1 MMANAQ
7 NMTRKP
13 KTANKAP
20 KPQAKET
27 VSRAKDKKTPGYLQA
42 KMRVSKPGDADEQQA
57 DKVAERVAR
66 AAKPGAGTQDTM
78 QRATLQPGAELG
90 DSGQTLNRKAAPPSG
105 DKTQSKPQAAKPEE
119 TVNRKPDQ
127 SAEQVSKKDEQ
138 PLQAKGD
145 APQIDQATE
154 QRIDD
159 LRGKGEPMP
168 EMVKNDM
175 QQRLQADFSSVRI
188 HSGGDA
194 AALAGGLNARA
205 FTVGN
210 DIFFGSGE
218 YAPDSAEGRK
228 LLAHE
233 LTHVMQQSSGIATKV
248 MRQPDSN
255 SSSSTSS
262 TPATDSAASADPNR
276 YEGTE
281 GTLDKSSTPYQLGLK
296 DVHLPRIKQTFTP
309 IPVRVRPSGEERS
322 GRQAQTWDTAARDGA
337 GVNASLDSKVAQAWQ
352 YGEPGSPIYY
362 FRIGRAAS
370 RDRQNYLVGNRTN
383 VRNRV
388 LRPYWTP
395 EGQIKTFDVDHKQ
408 EYQLNGADL
417 EIGNLWLLESSTNR
431 SSGSLIDQEI
441 EKRVNLLVSKTP
453 DQMWVGTHRPDY
465 ATLRANHRIEI
476 TNAAFDKPT
485 AGSGLNYTLEQIKDE
500 AIQMGPV
507 LPMNHQQVQQA
518 GLEPNPSRFI
528 IFNNSTGGRS
538 FTANLPAVGESGAIP
553 FTDQT
558 FIPGFRPATMSL
570 TPDQAVVARIQG
582 SLFSV
587 NPGLYGH
594 GINVEV
600 QVSRMEGMP
609 QAGFVNFSALRQ
621 NVIDLFG
628 AENIQ
633 LKGMSPLQVQDVAM
647 DDLGGLSV
655 SARVMTDIELIRN
668 ADIRVVITSTDVSL
682 QKTFSGSE
690 LSLPGPVRITGSS
703 LTVALSV
710 ERGLAV
716 EGQADLAIDRVGT
729 GFIGAEASTGTG
741 GGAEFAAAGR
751 FNFDPELFDDPSYV
765 AIAYRNNTFS
775 GEGQLTIGPGRIRGV
790 RSGSLGVTF
799 NGADFTVTGSVAPA
813 IPGVE
818 QATVSVRQ
826 TEAEGLVYEGD
837 LALSANPAIRSG
849 SIHARLQKRDEA
861 WRVAA
866 TGSAQ
871 PAIPGINSE
880 LTVSYDD
887 GAFTAEFSGAFQR
900 GMLAGNATVG
910 ITNRAV
916 AEDGTASGEPL
927 PDGPLNVYGSGS
939 ATLQIAPWLQGTAGI
954 RFAPNGEVTVVG
966 EIGLPSAIDLLPRKQ
981 VEKNLFSIGTSIPI
995 VPGIVARIAGGA
1007 DATAGFG
1014 PGQLDQMNLRVE
1026 YNPSH
1031 EENTHISGG
1040 AHLNIPADAG
1050 VRLFVRAGIGL
1061 GIPGA
1066 SATGGLEIG
1075 GQLGI
1080 AGAAEASVNF
1090 DWTPT
1095 TGLEIN
1101 AEGYI
1106 HAQPRFVFDIS
1117 GYVEVEALWITV
1129 YEQRWSFASF
1139 EYGSDLSFGVRF
1151 PIHYR
1156 EGQPFDI
1163 SLSDV
1168 QFETPNIDTD
1178 SILGGLID
1186 RIA

>member
-7 NMTRKP
+7 TMKR
-13 KTANKAP
+13 
-20 KPQAKET
+20 KPQAVDKAAKPGTEKP
-27 VSRAKDKKTPGYLQA
+27 VARAADNKAPGYLQA
-42 KMRVSKPGDADEQQA
+42 KMKVSQPGDAHEQQA
-57 DKVAERVAR
+57 DQVAERVSR
-66 AAKPGAGTQDTM
+66 AAKPDTPVTGADKAV
-78 QRATLQPGAELG
+78 QRATLQPGEDLG
-90 DSGQTLNRKAAPPSG
+90 DQQQTLS
-105 DKTQSKPQAAKPEE
+105 
-119 TVNRKPDQ
+119 RKPDQ
-127 SAEQVSKKDEQ
+127 AKPESTLSKKPQDNLAKKADRQ
-138 PLQAKGD
+138 SLQAKGD
-145 APQIDQATE
+145 VPQIDQATE
-154 QRIDD
+154 ERINS
-159 LRGKGEPMP
+159 LRGKGESLP
-168 EMVKNDM
+168 EVVKNEM
-175 QQRLQADFSSVRI
+175 QQQLQADFSAVRI
-188 HSGGDA
+188 HNSGEA
-194 AALAGGLNARA
+194 AALAAGINAKA

-210 DIFFGSGE
+210 DIFFATGE

-233 LTHVMQQSSGIATKV
+233 LTHVVQQSDGIASKI
-248 MRQPDSN
+248 MRASG
-255 SSSSTSS
+255 S
-262 TPATDSAASADPNR
+262 TPAATPNPTPAPSAPANPNL
-276 YEGTE
+276 YDGPEGRFEKT
-281 GTLDKSSTPYQLGLK
+281 STPYRLGLK
-296 DVHLPRIKQTFTP
+296 GVHLPRVKQTFTP
-309 IPVRVRPSGEERS
+309 IPVRVRPSGEQRS

-337 GVNASLDSKVAQAWQ
+337 GLNASLDSKITQAWQ
-352 YGEPGSPIYY
+352 FGEPGSPVYY
-362 FRIGRAAS
+362 FRIGRAAG
-370 RDRQNYLVGNRTN
+370 RDRQNYLVGDRTSI
-383 VRNRV
+383 RNRV

-395 EGQIKTFDVDHKQ
+395 GGQISTFDVDHKQ
-408 EYQLNGADL
+408 EYQLNGPDL
-417 EIGNLWLLESSTNR
+417 EMSNLWLLESSTNR
-431 SSGSLIDQEI
+431 SSGALIDQEI
-441 EKRVNLLVSKTP
+441 ERRVNLLVSKTS
-453 DQMWVGTHRPDY
+453 DVMWTGANRPDY
-465 ATLRANHRIEI
+465 ATLRANHSIEI

-485 AGSGLNYTLEQIKDE
+485 AGSGRNYTLEQVKDE

-507 LPMNHQQVQQA
+507 LPMNHRQVQQA

-538 FTANLPAVGESGAIP
+538 FTANLPPTGESAAIP

-558 FIPGFRPATMSL
+558 FIPGFRPTTMSL

-582 SLFSV
+582 SLFSA
-587 NPGLYGH
+587 NRGLYGH

-628 AENIQ
+628 TENIQ
-633 LKGMSPLQVQDVAM
+633 LQGMSPLQVQDVAM
-647 DDLGGLSV
+647 DDLGGV
-655 SARVMTDIELIRN
+655 TVTARVMTDIELIRN
-668 ADIRVVITSTDVSL
+668 ADLRVVITGTDVSL

-710 ERGLAV
+710 ARGLAV
-716 EGQADLAIDRVGT
+716 EGQANLAIDRVGT

-741 GGAEFAAAGR
+741 RGAEFAVAGR
-751 FNFDPELFDDPSYV
+751 FNFDPELFDAPSYV

-775 GEGQLTIGPGRIRGV
+775 GEGQLTIGQGRIRGV

-799 NGADFTVTGSVAPA
+799 NGADFTITGSVAPE

-826 TEAEGLVYEGD
+826 TEAEGLIYEGD
-837 LALSANPAIRSG
+837 LQLSANPAIRSG
-849 SIHARLQKRDEA
+849 SIHARLQKQDEA
-861 WRVAA
+861 WRVSAS
-866 TGSAQ
+866 GRAQ
-871 PAIPGINSE
+871 PAIPGIDSE
-880 LTVSYDD
+880 LTVSYEN

-910 ITNRAV
+910 VTNRAV
-916 AEDGTASGEPL
+916 GEDGRASGEPL
-927 PDGPLNVYGSGS
+927 PDGALNVYGNGS
-939 ATLQIAPWLQGTAGI
+939 ATLQIAPWLQGTVGI
-954 RFAPNGEVTVVG
+954 TFAPNGEVTVVG
-966 EIGLPSAIDLLPRKQ
+966 EIGLPSAVELLPRKQ
-981 VEKNLFSIGTSIPI
+981 VERNLFSVGTSIPI

-1007 DATAGFG
+1007 DAVAGFG

-1040 AHLNIPADAG
+1040 AHLNVPADAG

-1080 AGAAEASVNF
+1080 AGAAEAAVNF

-1129 YEQRWSFASF
+1129 YEQRWNFASF
-1139 EYGSDLSFGVRF
+1139 EYGSDLTFGVRF
-1151 PIHYR
+1151 PIHYQ

-1163 SLSDV
+1163 ALSDV

-1178 SILGGLID
+1178 AILSGLID